1 MGNYLKSKNVT
12 VFPSVNRSVGA
23 KGARLFTEYNLV
35 HLINQ
40 LTDTDSFII
49 SNELDL
55 SNPVF
60 EFNIAGYYF
69 KVDSYVNII
78 SKFDG
83 MPVSLGDNIYAEIKI
98 DNNNELSGYDIIDET
113 IVSSD
118 VDERKIYNGVDF
130 YKTSSVSNVVLKEI
144 DGDYTIYRLPL
155 FTFMKIDKPNPDWQI
170 EQRSKIKFTA
180 SSILVI
186 DGGVD

>member
-1 MGNYLKSKNVT
+1 MGNYLKSKNIT

-98 DNNNELSGYDIIDET
+98 DNNNELSGYDIID
-113 IVSSD
+113 V
-118 VDERKIYNGVDF
+118 
-130 YKTSSVSNVVLKEI
+130 
-144 DGDYTIYRLPL
+144 
-155 FTFMKIDKPNPDWQI
+155 
-170 EQRSKIKFTA
+170 
-180 SSILVI
+180 
-186 DGGVD
+186 